1 VSHLSSLGCVSRS
14 VGGAGIREARSYCA
28 DALRRSGFDIAEHSF
43 EFSAFPAAWAMP
55 IAGAGAAIAAGILH
69 VARHEPALLAAT
81 RLVLLVVVV
90 VLAVL
95 GRRGVLDFPLMRRRG
110 VNLQAVR
117 RGVTPTVW
125 LVAHLD
131 SKWQPVSMIA
141 RVAGVVGTSIG
152 LIAMLVLTLRPPAN
166 DWAPLAAMLFTWI
179 SSVPLMLSVVGAR
192 NHGTLDNASG
202 VATVLEAA
210 ESIPASARV
219 GVMITDAEELALAGA
234 RAWAKSVP
242 ASVALNC
249 DSVDDDGPLVVMYS
263 RRRPDALIARLAAAA
278 DVESQ
283 PVRVLRLIPGILT
296 DSVALADAGWDTL
309 TLSRGT
315 LRTLR
320 RIHTSRDTLATMTGA
335 GIAGAARVLARTATE
350 LG

>member
-1 VSHLSSLGCVSRS
+1 
-14 VGGAGIREARSYCA
+14 
-28 DALRRSGFDIAEHSF
+28 
-43 EFSAFPAAWAMP
+43 MP
-55 IAGAGAAIAAGILH
+55 IAGAGAAIAVGILY
-69 VARHEPALLAAT
+69 AERHDATLLGAT
-81 RLVLLVVVV
+81 RLVLALTVV
-90 VLAVL
+90 VLAIL
-95 GRRGVLDFPLMRRRG
+95 GRRGVLDFPFMRRRG

-117 RGVTPTVW
+117 PGVMPTVW

-152 LIAMLVLTLRPPAN
+152 LIAMLVATFSARAG
-166 DWAPLAAMLFTWI
+166 DAAPLVAMLFTWI
-179 SSVPLMLSVVGAR
+179 SSVPLMLSVVGTR

-202 VATVLEAA
+202 VATVLEAV

-234 RAWAKSVP
+234 RAWARSVP

-249 DSVDDDGPLVVMYS
+249 DSIDDDGPLVVMYS
-263 RRRPDALIARLAAAA
+263 RGRPDALIARLAAAA
-278 DVESQ
+278 ADIESR
-283 PVRVLRLIPGILT
+283 PMRVLRLIPGILT
-296 DSVALADAGWDTL
+296 DSVALADAGWETL

-315 LRTLR
+315 LRTLQ
-320 RIHTSRDTLATMTGA
+320 RIHTSRDTLATMTGS

>member
-1 VSHLSSLGCVSRS
+1 
-14 VGGAGIREARSYCA
+14 
-28 DALRRSGFDIAEHSF
+28 
-43 EFSAFPAAWAMP
+43 MP
-55 IAGAGAAIAAGILH
+55 IAGAGAAVAAGILF
-69 VARHEPALLAAT
+69 VERHDPVMLAAT
-81 RLVLLVVVV
+81 RLVLVVILI
-90 VLAVL
+90 VLAIL
-95 GRRGVLDFPLMRRRG
+95 GRRGVLDFPFMRRRG

-117 RGVTPTVW
+117 PGVTPTVW

-152 LIAMLVLTLRPPAN
+152 LIAMLVATFSVRAG
-166 DWAPLAAMLFTWI
+166 DSAPLVAMLFTWI
-179 SSVPLMLSVVGAR
+179 SSVPLMLSVVGAG

-202 VATVLEAA
+202 VATVLEAV

-234 RAWAKSVP
+234 RAWAKSAP

-249 DSVDDDGPLVVMYS
+249 DSIDDDGPLVVMYS
-263 RRRPDALIARLAAAA
+263 RARPDALIARLAAAAA

-296 DSVALADAGWDTL
+296 DSVALADAGWETL

-315 LRTLR
+315 FRTLQ
-320 RIHTSRDTLATMTGA
+320 RIHTSRDTLAAMTGA